1 MKDGITFDLTS
12 LGELYFL
19 KKGKIESENLIYT
32 SITEEEEEEYVQVLQ
47 NGITKVVVSSFNGM
61 TNLVKVAA

>member
-32 SITEEEEEEYVQVLQ
+32 SITEEEEEYVQVLQ

>member
-32 SITEEEEEEYVQVLQ
+32 SITEEEYVQVLQ